1 MVLTSAELSKIL
13 SKYQDDLESH
23 KSRESES
30 AIFIASLGEDV
41 ESVRPAYDYA
51 QTQKEIFEL
60 EAKIR
65 KIKHVLNVFNAS
77 TLIPEF
83 NITIDEMLVYMPQ
96 LSARVNKLKKMSQA
110 MPKTR
115 YSDGYYGRSA
125 RSSSPIIDYIYTNY
139 DIEAVKADYAAAYD
153 ELSRAQLAL
162 DAINHKEVLEI
173 EI

>member
-1 MVLTSAELSKIL
+1 MPHTSAELSKIL
-13 SKYQDDLESH
+13 SKLQDDLENL

-162 DAINHKEVLEI
+162 DSVNHKEALEI